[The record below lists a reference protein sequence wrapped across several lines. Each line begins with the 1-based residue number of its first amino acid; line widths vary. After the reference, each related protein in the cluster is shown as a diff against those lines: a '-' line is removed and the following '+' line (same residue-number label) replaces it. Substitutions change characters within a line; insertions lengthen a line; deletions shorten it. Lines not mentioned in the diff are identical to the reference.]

1 MRSFFPFDEYGIF
14 VVPILKTTRFVTTK
28 HSNVQTMTSSWHT
41 HILWKS
47 TYHAQSLA
55 PFTFKFKM
63 ALRKLKSYLL
73 TFVREVSSLKF
84 SLFTVYLFISARI
97 SLHVRWRYLLFWPN
111 IYKYP
116 FFLRSVFWLKYS
128 NHNTTKTYYSFSQMC
143 KYVWTYLHNWAFY
156 NLYRGFSPRV
166 KSILCYFSLCRD
178 IQRRQ
183 RL

>member
-1 MRSFFPFDEYGIF
+1 MWLSIIHFSKIKIITIVIDTSRLYFTNMRSFFPFDEYGIF

-97 SLHVRWRYLLFWPN
+97 SLNVRWRYLLFWPN

-116 FFLRSVFWLKYS
+116 FFFGQ
-128 NHNTTKTYYSFSQMC
+128 F
-143 KYVWTYLHNWAFY
+143 F
-156 NLYRGFSPRV
+156 
-166 KSILCYFSLCRD
+166 D
-178 IQRRQ
+178 
-183 RL
+183 